1 MNKVRAVPFVEG
13 EDAQITCTIEGV
25 PHPQIR
31 WARQLGARVEVGRW
45 AFPGAILP
53 A

>member
-13 EDAQITCTIEGV
+13 EDTQVTCTIEGT

-31 WARQLGARVEVGRW
+31 WAGADKGVG
-45 AFPGAILP
+45 GLP
-53 A
+53 QHHPFFL